1 VLRVVLTEPNKD
13 VAMTAKKGKVL
24 IEVDARHEAILRR
37 ALALTEE
44 LEQLALTAQDGQ
56 VVHECEAAVIAKG
69 RELQRQLLSE
79 AVQRRLEAVE
89 KKGRPCDVAPVV
101 GRRKT
106 KGRRNGSS

>member
-1 VLRVVLTEPNKD
+1 
-13 VAMTAKKGKVL
+13 MTAKPCKVL
-24 IEVDARHEAILRR
+24 IEVDARHEAIVRR

-44 LEQLALTAQDGQ
+44 MEQLALTAQDGQ

-69 RELQRQLLSE
+69 REWQQQLLSE

-89 KKGRPCDVAPVV
+89 KKGRPCGVASVD

-106 KGRRNGSS
+106 KGRRNGNS